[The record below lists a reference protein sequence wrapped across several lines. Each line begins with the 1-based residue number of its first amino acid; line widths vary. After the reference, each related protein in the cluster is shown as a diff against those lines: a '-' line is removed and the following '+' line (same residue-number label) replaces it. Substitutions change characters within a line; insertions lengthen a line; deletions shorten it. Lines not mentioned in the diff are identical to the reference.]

1 MSAAVVCLQTSSV
14 TNNILQPPA
23 NLTKIRN
30 AKIFIYMPIAGGS
43 LSWSPRH
50 LRHRILV
57 CLRPIALLREL
68 TTYLQ

>member
-30 AKIFIYMPIAGGS
+30 AKIFMERNNHENHYE
-43 LSWSPRH
+43 H
-50 LRHRILV
+50 LV
-57 CLRPIALLREL
+57 QQYVPSD
-68 TTYLQ
+68 